1 MKKLLPFF
9 LGALVAN
16 SALAQSADE
25 APCYDDISRDVWMGP
40 QTITPRGNGP
50 ESPLWSE
57 DFALGFPAGW
67 GLHNPTLINPWRWS
81 TNGSKGYFNGN
92 QATAPTNPIASP
104 TAANG
109 FLINDPDSANHVAYG
124 QPSGTTYQYLE
135 SFVYTKKID
144 LGSVYSDLVLEFYQS
159 FRFNNNPLLEVRV
172 SNDSINWTT
181 YDVKGSIAN
190 NTASANPTQ
199 VSIPISPAVG
209 STRFVYIAWGWSAR
223 VYFWMID
230 DIQIKQAPANALQLV
245 TYQGAPPTDILYR
258 PNNATVNGNAKYGNL
273 PIRQTR
279 EINFDANVYN
289 WGSLPQTNVRL
300 EVTVYDASGAIAN
313 TVVSPTR
320 AILNPLDTMS
330 FDSLTT
336 AIWQPAALGNFTA
349 VYRVLSDSINMT
361 NNPTLVPTDSLPIN
375 ITDTLMTVDFGT
387 INNVIGT
394 NSNFGED
401 ACSFMPRYDLTANA
415 LVEGVWVHLSN
426 QTQPGGSMQL
436 LIHDTTGLNLTSGFV
451 ANPLATASH
460 TVTAADITNGFV
472 FFPLA
477 TQTGDPIPLQP
488 GSYYVEVVLFS
499 NALANPIFI
508 GNDQSVNQPGWSTL
522 FYSTRPGQTPRYFT
536 GFTGSRQY
544 SSPLIR
550 LVVNKSGINLE
561 QLISNFPVRLFPNP
575 AKDQLQIELGS
586 NQTQDITV
594 RFINANGQLVQENQ
608 FNNFVG
614 KASLDIAAMAKGLYF
629 VSITNEKGATSTFK
643 LMVQ

>member
-1 MKKLLPFF
+1 MKKMLPLIF
-9 LGALVAN
+9 GAFVAN
-16 SALAQSADE
+16 SALAQSSDE
-25 APCYDDISRDVWMGP
+25 APCYDDISRDVWIGP
-40 QTITPRGNGP
+40 QTITPVGNGT

-67 GLHNPTLINPWRWS
+67 GLHNPTSINPWRWS
-81 TNGSKGYFNGN
+81 TNGSKGFFNGN

-144 LGSVYSDLVLEFYQS
+144 LGATYSDLVLEFYQS

-172 SNDSINWTT
+172 SNDSLNWTS
-181 YDVKGSIAN
+181 YDVKGAIAN

-209 STRFVYIAWGWSAR
+209 NTRYVYIAWGWSAR

-230 DIQIKQAPANALQLV
+230 DIQIKQAPPNALQLV
-245 TYQGAPPTDILYR
+245 TYRGAPPTDILYR
-258 PNNATVNGNAKYGNL
+258 PNHAGINGNAKYGHL
-273 PIRQTR
+273 PIRQSR
-279 EINFDANVYN
+279 EIGFDANIYN

-300 EVTVYDASGAIAN
+300 EVTLYDASNAVVG
-313 TVVSPTR
+313 TVVSPTT
-320 AILNPLDTMS
+320 AVLAPLDTLS

-336 AIWQPAALGNFTA
+336 ATWTPTSLGNYTA
-349 VYRVLSDSINMT
+349 VYRILSDSINTSTPALM
-361 NNPTLVPTDSLPIN
+361 PTDSIPIR

-401 ACSFMPRYDLTANA
+401 GCSFMPRYDLTDNA
-415 LVEGVWVHLSN
+415 LVEGVWVHLSS
-426 QTQPGGSMQL
+426 QTQPGGTMDL
-436 LIHDTTGLNLTSGFV
+436 LIHDTTGVVLTTNITTTPI
-451 ANPLATASH
+451 AAATH
-460 TVTAADITNGFV
+460 TVTAADVANGFV
-472 FFPLA
+472 FFPLS
-477 TQTGDPIPLQP
+477 TPSGEPIPLQP

-522 FYSTRPGQTPRYFT
+522 FYSTRAGQTPRYFT

-550 LVVNKSGINLE
+550 LVVNRSGINLE
-561 QLISNFPVRLFPNP
+561 SLVSNFPVRLFPNP
-575 AKDQLQIELGS
+575 AKDQLQLEWS
-586 NQTQDITV
+586 ANQSQNISV
-594 RFINANGQLVQENQ
+594 RFTNTNGQLVQENQ
-608 FNNFVG
+608 MNSLAG
-614 KASLDIAAMAKGLYF
+614 KATLDISAMAKGLYF
-629 VSITNEKGATSTFK
+629 VSITNEKGESSTFK
-643 LMVQ
+643 LMIQ